1 MRINCNIKIAPPEKT
16 TDSICLSIIVPVYNA
31 ETCIVNCINSILAI
45 KNCNLDIILVDDGST
60 DSSGKICDKYSDK
73 MDCIRTLHKTNGGV
87 ASARNAGLNL
97 AKGNWILFADADDL
111 VLDGITNCKLNQD
124 ADLICFNW
132 IYNDNQVIEHIE
144 DAILC
149 DHKLH
154 TYLSLHMS
162 QFRFRCPWGKLFY
175 RQIIEKYNLRYDESL
190 FVGED
195 TIFVL
200 DYLKHCKKLQ
210 LISSTAY
217 QYTRPQPLK
226 REIPLSY
233 SKSYIAK
240 FLDKYKALGIPCIPL
255 LMQQEY
261 YFFEEAGDASFK
273 GWIKRE
279 RCKEVR
285 NIQDLCWKE
294 YNWRRKMKIL
304 AYRIISKLKE

>member
-1 MRINCNIKIAPPEKT
+1 M
-16 TDSICLSIIVPVYNA
+16 
-31 ETCIVNCINSILAI
+31 AI
-45 KNCNLDIILVDDGST
+45 KDFSLDIILVDDGST
-60 DSSGKICDKYSDK
+60 DLSSEICDKYSDK

-97 AKGNWILFADADDL
+97 AKGDWVLFADADDL
-111 VLDGITNCKLNQD
+111 VLDGISKCKPNQD

-132 IYNDNQVIEHIE
+132 IYNDNQMIEQIE
-144 DAILC
+144 DDILC
-149 DHKLH
+149 DHKLQK
-154 TYLSLHMS
+154 YLSHHMS
-162 QFRFRCPWGKLFY
+162 QFRFRCPWCKLFN

-190 FVGED
+190 IVGED

-200 DYLKHCKKLQ
+200 DYLRHCKELQ

-226 REIPLSY
+226 REIPFSY
-233 SKSYIAK
+233 SESYISK

-285 NIQDLCWKE
+285 YIQDLCWKE
-294 YNWRRKMKIL
+294 YNWRRKTKIL
-304 AYRIISKLKE
+304 AFRIISKLKV